1 MINEIQRQAYLSVL
15 GIENYMP
22 RWYLPF
28 APEPIACVLPE
39 PSSLMDASPSDIS
52 AITSV
57 VSPAIA
63 TDISA
68 ATSFVAV
75 DVLASLDARQKP
87 SVPVNATSIL
97 AQLEKSEAVVTTPF
111 SLNVWRPVPGFLIID
126 SRNTALA
133 LPTDLLLNNILRH
146 VINTEKFKMNEEV
159 LRWPMIENRFVSRT
173 EMDARN
179 ELQTWLAVENELRPI
194 NRLWLL
200 GENASKYFIAA
211 DMPVTGNYWQH
222 VEVNGL
228 PGQTQ
233 LTAFLMPSL
242 NELLQRPVSK
252 ARLWAALD

>member
-1 MINEIQRQAYLSVL
+1 LINEIQRQAYLSVL

-22 RWYLPF
+22 RWCLPF
-28 APEPIACVLPE
+28 APEPVACVLPE
-39 PSSLMDASPSDIS
+39 SGSSMDTAPGDIP

-57 VSPAIA
+57 VSPVVA
-63 TDISA
+63 TDTLA
-68 ATSFVAV
+68 AASVAV
-75 DVLASLDARQKP
+75 DVLASLDAQQK
-87 SVPVNATSIL
+87 SSGPVNAASIL
-97 AQLEKSEAVVTTPF
+97 EQLEKNEAVVVTPF

-146 VINTEKFKMNEEV
+146 VIKTEKVKMIEEV

-173 EMDARN
+173 EIDARN

-211 DMPVTGNYWQH
+211 DMSVTEKYWQNI
-222 VEVNGL
+222 EVNEL

-233 LTAFLMPSL
+233 LIAFLMPSL
-242 NELLQRPVSK
+242 NELLQNPLNK